1 MADTNTINLLDN
13 SLDEASQK
21 YIQEAL
27 ENWKESVTN
36 QLVEQMEEVKAAK
49 IEELEEE
56 NQKYREQ
63 LREEYADKMMAGL
76 SDLEGKMKAEVTAK
90 VVKDNPELKILEQI
104 KEIVAPLLNE
114 DYREST
120 YSDTL
125 AALSEEVETLKREK
139 AISEGKETLRDLLAP
154 YTERTKRMVGAL
166 VEEGTSD
173 EVTEKFYNL
182 MENLPEL
189 FEAEE
194 DDEEEEDDDQQ
205 EPGKDGEEDEGNDD
219 EGADDE
225 GDDDKKKKKG
235 KKGKKSDDDDE
246 EGAGDENE
254 GDDPSLKEESY
265 INEGFEG
272 DDASS
277 KPADNTFKKML
288 KAYATK

>member
-1 MADTNTINLLDN
+1 
-13 SLDEASQK
+13 
-21 YIQEAL
+21 
-27 ENWKESVTN
+27 
-36 QLVEQMEEVKAAK
+36 
-49 IEELEEE
+49 
-56 NQKYREQ
+56 
-63 LREEYADKMMAGL
+63 MAGL

-154 YTERTKRMVGAL
+154 YTDRTKRMVGAL
-166 VEEGTSD
+166 IEEGTSD

-189 FEAEE
+189 FEAE
-194 DDEEEEDDDQQ
+194 DDEEDEDDDQQ
-205 EPGKDGEEDEGNDD
+205 EPGKDSEEGEGNDD

-235 KKGKKSDDDDE
+235 KKGKKSDDDGE
-246 EGAGDENE
+246 EGAGEENE

>member
-1 MADTNTINLLDN
+1 MADENTINLLDN

-125 AALSEEVETLKREK
+125 AALSEEVESLKREK
-139 AISEGKETLRDLLAP
+139 AISEGKETLNDLLAP
-154 YTERTKRMVGAL
+154 YSDRTKRMVSAL
-166 VEEGTSD
+166 IKEGTSD
-173 EVTEKFYNL
+173 EVTENFYNL
-182 MENLPEL
+182 VENLPEL

-194 DDEEEEDDDQQ
+194 DDDEDEGNEDDQQ
-205 EPGKDGEEDEGNDD
+205 EPGKDDGDNADD
-219 EGADDE
+219 DDE
-225 GDDDKKKKKG
+225 GDDDKKKKG
-235 KKGKKSDDDDE
+235 KKNKKSDDDD
-246 EGAGDENE
+246 GKDGSDENDAE
-254 GDDPSLKEESY
+254 DDPSLKEESY

>member
-139 AISEGKETLRDLLAP
+139 AISEGKETLREHIAP
-154 YTERTKRMVGAL
+154 YTQRNKRMVGEL
-166 VEEGTSD
+166 VEE
-173 EVTEKFYNL
+173 EK
-182 MENLPEL
+182 
-189 FEAEE
+189 
-194 DDEEEEDDDQQ
+194 
-205 EPGKDGEEDEGNDD
+205 
-219 EGADDE
+219 
-225 GDDDKKKKKG
+225 
-235 KKGKKSDDDDE
+235 
-246 EGAGDENE
+246 
-254 GDDPSLKEESY
+254 
-265 INEGFEG
+265 
-272 DDASS
+272 
-277 KPADNTFKKML
+277 
-288 KAYATK
+288 